1 MIGCKWKITRH
12 ALSTVIR
19 TLSNKTDSMAS
30 IIKIDNSIG
39 TRTITTLTVNIIEDI
54 RIKEETIILPKIIS
68 KKNTTT
74 VVMMTKSF
82 LHTIKRE
89 EDPAPDQS
97 HLLELISMT
106 ISIAF
111 KILRTGIDLTS
122 LKSMSRT
129 DRIITIMTIQG
140 IIKRGAK
147 KNTKMSLT
155 TEIRR

>member
-54 RIKEETIILPKIIS
+54 RIKEETVILPKITS

-89 EDPAPDQS
+89 EDPTPDQS